1 MVLCVV
7 LCGMILTLFFFLLSL
22 SLSQR
27 RQGKEAAKGTTMDT
41 VTDTV
46 TDTEMDTEMDTDAA
60 LQKAIDDKF
69 AAIENR
75 GSGDEE
81 KGEKGEKG
89 ERGGQGEG
97 RTERKLSNTKMKILG
112 FNPRKKGG
120 NNGADR
126 NGALGELTAQTR
138 RLALDQKGFI
148 NVLKTHKLF
157 GNAAALPTAQV

>member
-1 MVLCVV
+1 MLCVVLCVV

-46 TDTEMDTEMDTDAA
+46 TDTEMDTDAA

-89 ERGGQGEG
+89 GQGEG
-97 RTERKLSNTKMKILG
+97 RTVRKLSNTKMKILG

-126 NGALGELTAQTR
+126 NGALGGLTAQTR